1 MSSDQMIRIYLM
13 FTAART
19 YECLIPS
26 GMMLADAADEVCR
39 LAGSQLGD
47 FYEYNKHSLIY
58 EKNSGILCDPHVS
71 VNSLGAVDGM
81 IFEIY

>member
-1 MSSDQMIRIYLM
+1 MIRIYLV

-26 GMMLADAADEVCR
+26 GMLLADAADEVWR

-47 FYEYNKHSLIY
+47 FYEYNEYSLIY
-58 EKNSGILCDPHVS
+58 EKNSGILS
-71 VNSLGAVDGM
+71 ISG
-81 IFEIY
+81 